1 MQLVHLVL
9 PLMFA
14 VACYTEIRWRQIPN
28 WLTIAGM
35 GFGLGSAFIEGD
47 GSGLLSA
54 SIGLAVG
61 GGIFLPFCLMGVLGG
76 GDMKLMAAVGAM
88 VGWPL
93 ILVALCHTCLAGGIL
108 AIVFMVWYG
117 RVWSTLANACRI
129 LFGGTAR
136 QRSGLRNVP
145 MIPYGIAITAGTL
158 FALFYKF

>member
-93 ILVALCHTCLAGGIL
+93 I
-108 AIVFMVWYG
+108 
-117 RVWSTLANACRI
+117 
-129 LFGGTAR
+129 
-136 QRSGLRNVP
+136 
-145 MIPYGIAITAGTL
+145 
-158 FALFYKF
+158 